1 MSESQ
6 IPYEAMNASEKTKYI
21 GFKIFSDREL
31 KDRQKKAIARR
42 TAATK
47 KFLEK
52 VLANPDLELGSH
64 LDGNK
69 LEAMYKDAINTFF
82 DEGVQE
88 GLTTNDLEGVMNN
101 IISIAYM
108 FKRTMNE
115 AATEAMRLNYAL
127 TGENH
132 VADVPLKEVM
142 AITKLASEMRPKAPT
157 EYDDEP
163 SLGQT
168 ADEPVKDVEATEEA
182 K

>member
-1 MSESQ
+1 MSESK
-6 IPYEAMNASEKTKYI
+6 IPYDAMNASEKTKYI

-47 KFLEK
+47 KFLEM
-52 VLANPDLELGSH
+52 VLSNPELELGSH
-64 LDGNK
+64 LDGQK
-69 LEAMYKDAINTFF
+69 LEAMYKDAINNFF
-82 DEGVQE
+82 DQGVHE

-127 TGENH
+127 TGENAI
-132 VADVPLKEVM
+132 ADVPLKEIM
-142 AITKLASEMRPKAPT
+142 QITKVAAEMRPPAPS

-168 ADEPVKDVEATEEA
+168 ADEPVSDVVPAEEA